1 MVQDTCFFF
10 HQDLSKHHETKINEG
25 ALKIITRKKIQP
37 RTPKNTAQK

>member
-1 MVQDTCFFF
+1 MDQDKCFFF
-10 HQDLSKHHETKINEG
+10 HQDLSKHETKINEG